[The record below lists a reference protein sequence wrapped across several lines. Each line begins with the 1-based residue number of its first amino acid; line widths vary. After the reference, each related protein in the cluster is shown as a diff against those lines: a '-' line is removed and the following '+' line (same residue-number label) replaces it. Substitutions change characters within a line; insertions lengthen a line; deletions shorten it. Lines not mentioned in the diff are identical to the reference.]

1 MDHIIS
7 AKLGTDNHDGRK
19 LARMKRDL
27 YHALLTWK
35 ATSRRKPLL
44 LKGVRQTGKTFLLKK
59 FGNDAYDCV
68 FYFNFEEE
76 PAMDTF
82 FEGNLK
88 PPRILKELSVYSKAE
103 IHPETDLVI
112 FDEIHLSDRVLNVRR
127 YFQEEAPTCPI
138 RSTLLNLKQD
148 GKICNVPLYATG
160 ILSSIIASN
169 HT

>member
-7 AKLGTDNHDGRK
+7 AKSGTDNHDGRK
-19 LARMKRDL
+19 LARVKRDL

-35 ATSRRKPLL
+35 ATSRRKALL
-44 LKGVRQTGKTFLLKK
+44 LKGVRQTGKTFLPKK
-59 FGNDAYDCV
+59 FGSGPYDCV

-82 FEGNLK
+82 FERNLK
-88 PPRILKELSVYSKAE
+88 PPRILNERSVYSKAE
-103 IHPETDLVI
+103 VHSETDLVI
-112 FDEIHLSDRVLNVRR
+112 FDEIQVSDRVPNVLR
-127 YFQEEAPTCPI
+127 YFQEEALTYPI

>member
-1 MDHIIS
+1 
-7 AKLGTDNHDGRK
+7 
-19 LARMKRDL
+19 MKRDL
-27 YHALLTWK
+27 YHALRTWK
-35 ATSRRKPLL
+35 ASSRRKPLL
-44 LKGVRQTGKTFLLKK
+44 LKGARQTGKTYLLKK
-59 FGNDAYDCV
+59 FGSDAYDRV

-82 FEGNLK
+82 FERNLK
-88 PPRILKELSVYSKAE
+88 PPRILNELSIYSKAE

-112 FDEIHLSDRVLNVRR
+112 FDEIQVSDRALNALK
-127 YFQEEAPTCPI
+127 YFQEEALTYPI

-160 ILSSIIASN
+160 ILSSIISSN